1 MDAAA
6 SKEVDNDLV
15 LRAEDGFLDPR
26 ILDILRVG
34 FLSASIRAP
43 SKARAEIKG
52 VNSTPAGN
60 EAPPRRELE
69 AQELHPAFLEV
80 RPPVILGVAAAAA

>member
-6 SKEVDNDLV
+6 PREVDNDLD

-34 FLSASIRAP
+34 LLSASIRAP
-43 SKARAEIKG
+43 SKARAEMKG

-60 EAPPRRELE
+60 EVPPRRELE
-69 AQELHPAFLEV
+69 AHEVQPALV
-80 RPPVILGVAAAAA
+80 LRPPVILGVAAAAA